1 MIFETEISRA
11 RSPSCSLK
19 LDSVQMHSIPR
30 VWMISFSCQTV
41 RTDRTLNF
49 EIACTS
55 GGFVFSRKFSGYH
68 LFSVSFVTPHSTENK
83 RNPFCRVGNFRKQ
96 FQKGLQLSKCRFASP
111 NWNFQFQFFSPETKL
126 SKILVPYSTLK
137 SFLNSLSAFL
147 SFGSAFFEN
156 FGFELGYPMI
166 IVS

>member
-41 RTDRTLNF
+41 RTLNF

-55 GGFVFSRKFSGYH
+55 GGFVFSRKFSGQVETMRGH
-68 LFSVSFVTPHSTENK
+68 HWFSVSFVTPHSTENK
-83 RNPFCRVGNFRKQ
+83 RNQFCRVGNFRKQ

-111 NWNFQFQFFSPETKL
+111 NWNFQFQFFSPEANNVK
-126 SKILVPYSTLK
+126 
-137 SFLNSLSAFL
+137 F
-147 SFGSAFFEN
+147 
-156 FGFELGYPMI
+156 
-166 IVS
+166 